1 MKKDAINYVVAT
13 IKDWNI
19 EQFHLQ
25 TKNLPG
31 NWHLFTT
38 PESLT
43 IQNLTALAPKYI
55 FFPHWSWLVPE
66 EILSVFDCICFH
78 MTDVPYGRGGSPLQN
93 LILRGHKDTKITA
106 LKMEK
111 SLDTGPVYLKIPLAL
126 NGSAQEIFA
135 NCSKHIFDMI
145 RFITELEPTPISQTG
160 NITEF
165 KRRTP
170 AQSAI
175 PETITL
181 PKAYDF
187 IRMLDADT
195 YPKAFIN
202 HGDISITFSNAMM
215 TSDNELVAQA
225 KIIIRES
232 DNNEK

>member
-1 MKKDAINYVVAT
+1 MNHNENNYVVAT
-13 IKDWNI
+13 VHAWNI
-19 EQFHLQ
+19 EMFHLH
-25 TKNLPG
+25 TKKLPG

-43 IQNLTALAPKYI
+43 LENLTALAPKYI

-66 EILSVFDCICFH
+66 EIISVFDCICFH

-93 LILRGHKDTKITA
+93 LILRGHKETKITA
-106 LKMEK
+106 LKMER
-111 SLDTGPVYLKIPLAL
+111 SLDTGPVYLKVPLAL
-126 NGSAQEIFA
+126 TGSAQEIFA

-145 RFITELEPTPISQTG
+145 RFIVELEPSPITQTG
-160 NITEF
+160 PVTEF
-165 KRRTP
+165 KRRSP

-175 PETITL
+175 PESITL
-181 PKAYDF
+181 SKIYDF

-202 HGDISITFSNAMM
+202 HGDISITFSDAMM
-215 TSDNELVAQA
+215 TSDNEVVAQA
-225 KIIIRES
+225 KIIVRES